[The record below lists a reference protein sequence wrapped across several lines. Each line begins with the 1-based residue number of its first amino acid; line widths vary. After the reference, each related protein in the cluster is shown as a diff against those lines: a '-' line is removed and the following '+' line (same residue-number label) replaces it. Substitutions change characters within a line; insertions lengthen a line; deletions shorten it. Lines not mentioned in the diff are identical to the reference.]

1 MKKKNVFLMLAVAV
15 VFGLSILTSTLLAG
29 CGTKR
34 SINTVNVYSDSVK
47 YEIDELKGHKENL
60 KDASFEVSYAQKRV
74 KEWEVG
80 AGLAFANFTESSN
93 EQVKYLDV
101 SDNGTVILTKEVD
114 GVQKKGVYSF
124 KTGSLVISYEYEEI
138 ELVGEFGDL
147 TYYAVTKS
155 ENGETKTSIINCE
168 NGLEVEF
175 CEGLEG
181 AELIGVLKDGKKR
194 FELWNVKN
202 EDGLYFELQE
212 INKKGER
219 NVVWETRL
227 DDGDPLW
234 VKSVMPLGMYLGLGT
249 SNGVVKLNKDII
261 NYVLI
266 AKLADKESGFEIYD
280 MKKGKYLGSVGID
293 TSSVSGGF
301 VVGNSLIIQPCNEVP
316 ANCNEDYDFVDN
328 NGKAYKMST
337 LSLNLKT
344 QKVKEIK
351 DFDYVIANN
360 PEVYAENDNDYVLV
374 NAYKIEDGYLN
385 KDGNRITLQLNESM
399 KVKELP
405 CIRTITKITD
415 ERFLVHYD
423 GESNEFYEIV
433 DRKFEKVCSLNS
445 AIGQVEIT
453 EIKIEAVSGMI
464 AICDDGSEM
473 WGVLDSNGKVVANFE
488 YDHFETMANGKIL
501 LSKNIQEK
509 GTTTA
514 IEYYV
519 IDKKTDAVQ
528 LLRNDV
534 KNSKVYFKGAEVSAF
549 GVLDGMVYTK
559 TTTDS
564 GAIYT
569 IYNLLEA
576 NLGSLTGG
584 ASETIVSGTFGK
596 DGRHVAVML
605 VSEGG
610 TANAKIVDILTYM
623 A

>member
-15 VFGLSILTSTLLAG
+15 VFGLSVLTSTLLAG

-60 KDASFEVSYAQKRV
+60 KDTSFEVSYGQEST

-80 AGLAFANFTESSN
+80 NGLAFANFTVSSN
-93 EQVKYLDV
+93 KQVKYLNV
-101 SDNGTVILTKEVD
+101 SDNGTVVLTKEVD

-124 KTGSLVISYEYEEI
+124 KTGSLVISYEYEDL
-138 ELVGEFGDL
+138 ELAGEFGDV
-147 TYYAVTKS
+147 TYYKGTKT
-155 ENGETKTSIINCE
+155 EDGNAKTSIINCE
-168 NGLEVEF
+168 NGLAVEF
-175 CEGLEG
+175 GEGLEG
-181 AELIGVLKDGKKR
+181 AELVGALKDGKKR
-194 FELWNVKN
+194 FELWSVKN
-202 EDGLYFELQE
+202 EDGVYFELQQ
-212 INKKGER
+212 IDKKGKR
-219 NVVWETRL
+219 DVVWETRL

-234 VKSVMPLGMYLGLGT
+234 VKSAMPLGMYLGLET
-249 SNGVVKLNKDII
+249 SDDVVKLNKDTI
-261 NYVLI
+261 NYVLL
-266 AKLADKESGFEIYD
+266 AKLVDEEAGFEVYD
-280 MKKGKYLGSVGID
+280 MKKGKYLGAVSVD
-293 TSSVSGGF
+293 MSSVSGGF
-301 VVGNSLIIQPCNEVP
+301 VVGSSLIIQPRNEVP

-328 NGKAYKMST
+328 DGKAYKMST
-337 LSLNLKT
+337 ISINLRT

-351 DFDYVIANN
+351 DFDYVIV
-360 PEVYAENDNDYVLV
+360 EDSVVYAENDSDYVLV
-374 NAYKIEDGYLN
+374 NAYKIDDGYLN
-385 KDGNRITLQLNESM
+385 KNGTKITLQLNESV

-405 CIRTITKITD
+405 CIKNITKITD
-415 ERFLVHYD
+415 DRFLVQYK
-423 GESNEFYEIV
+423 GSSNAFYEIV

-445 AIGQVEIT
+445 VVGQMEIA
-453 EIKIEAVSGMI
+453 EFKIEAVSGMV
-464 AICDDGSEM
+464 AICDDNSDM

-488 YDHFETMANGKIL
+488 YDNFETMANGKIL
-501 LSKNIQEK
+501 LSKEIQEE

-519 IDKKTDAVQ
+519 IDKKADKVQ

-534 KNSKVYFKGAEVSAF
+534 KNSKIYFKGAEVSAF

-576 NLGSLTGG
+576 NLGSLTGS

-596 DGRHVAVML
+596 DSRHLAVML